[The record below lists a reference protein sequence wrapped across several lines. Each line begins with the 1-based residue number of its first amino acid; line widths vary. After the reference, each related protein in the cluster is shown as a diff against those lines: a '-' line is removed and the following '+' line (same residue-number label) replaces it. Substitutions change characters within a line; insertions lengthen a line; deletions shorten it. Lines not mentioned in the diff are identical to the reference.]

1 MTNSIAP
8 WEQSSPRK
16 VMIVV
21 APVAHAPRAEI
32 QNPTS
37 PEEVA
42 EAVLACAEAG
52 AGMAHLHVR
61 DAHGNLTDKPDVF
74 RRTLD
79 LICRR
84 STIVIQGSTGGTPA
98 GGIGD
103 LSQDERVEA
112 GSLNMGSVNMG
123 DDPYVNS
130 GVEIRAWAALM
141 HAKGIRPELEIF
153 EAGMLETVRKMAAA
167 GQIGPPFVCG
177 VVAGLSLPATP
188 EVLCFVKSLLP
199 AEALW
204 GVIHHHM
211 PDFLLSI
218 TALGMGATFVRVGF
232 EDGIHYASGRIAKTN
247 AELVRRVGEITR
259 QLGFELATPDEIRTL
274 LRLRNRPK

>member
-79 LICRR
+79 LICRK
-84 STIVIQGSTGGTPA
+84 SAIVIQGSTGGTPA
-98 GGIGD
+98 GGID
-103 LSQDERVEA
+103 TLSQEERAGGLLDERVEA

-153 EAGMLETVRKMAAA
+153 EAGML
-167 GQIGPPFVCG
+167 
-177 VVAGLSLPATP
+177 
-188 EVLCFVKSLLP
+188 
-199 AEALW
+199 
-204 GVIHHHM
+204 
-211 PDFLLSI
+211 
-218 TALGMGATFVRVGF
+218 
-232 EDGIHYASGRIAKTN
+232 
-247 AELVRRVGEITR
+247 
-259 QLGFELATPDEIRTL
+259 
-274 LRLRNRPK
+274 